1 MQQETANQ
9 QEKALEESYVVRQ
22 ITHIQASWAEL
33 KRGAPGLFAVQLILD
48 NGAEEYIIQPHAED
62 MEPLLRLFKQA
73 PHPMF
78 DTKRKL
84 VIFGDVNVDEHQAAP
99 A

>member
-1 MQQETANQ
+1 MQQKTQMQQDTKEK

-22 ITHIQASWAEL
+22 VTHIQASWAEL
-33 KRGAPGLFAVQLILD
+33 ERGAPGLFTVQLILD
-48 NGAEEYIIQPHAED
+48 NGADEYIIRPHAED

-78 DTKRKL
+78 DTNRKL
-84 VIFGDVNVDEHQAAP
+84 LIFSDVNV
-99 A
+99 

>member
-1 MQQETANQ
+1 
-9 QEKALEESYVVRQ
+9 
-22 ITHIQASWAEL
+22 
-33 KRGAPGLFAVQLILD
+33 LILD

-84 VIFGDVNVDEHQAAP
+84 VIFGDVNV
-99 A
+99 

>member
-1 MQQETANQ
+1 
-9 QEKALEESYVVRQ
+9 
-22 ITHIQASWAEL
+22 
-33 KRGAPGLFAVQLILD
+33 LILD
-48 NGAEEYIIQPHAED
+48 NGAAEYIIQPHAED

-84 VIFGDVNVDEHQAAP
+84 VIFGDVNV
-99 A
+99 

>member
-1 MQQETANQ
+1 MQQETKEQ
-9 QEKALEESYVVRQ
+9 QEQALEEYYVVRQ
-22 ITHIQASWAEL
+22 ITHIQVSWAEK

-48 NGAEEYIIQPHAED
+48 NGADEYIIQPPAED
-62 MEPLLRLFKQA
+62 MEPLLQLFKQA

-84 VIFGDVNVDEHQAAP
+84 LIFSDVNV
-99 A
+99 